1 VKVLHPELAAAV
13 GADRF
18 RREIQ
23 IETRLAHPNILPIYD
38 SGEADGLLFYVMP
51 FIAGESL
58 RARMTRERQ
67 LPIDDAIRITCEVAD
82 ALDYAHRHGLIHRDI
97 KPENILLEDGH
108 AIVADFGIARAV
120 SAGTDQQKLTESG
133 VTLGTPLY
141 MSPEQA
147 MGERDLDGRSDQYS
161 LACVLYEMLAGAPP
175 FSGQSAHA
183 LIARHVLDPVPSLLT
198 VRDTVP
204 DEVETAIACA
214 LAKVPADRFATVAA
228 FSAALRGTGTFPV
241 TRRATLGRTGTRPIP
256 RAPRRRVLV
265 STAIALVAIA
275 AGGAAWQV
283 WGRQTRLAN
292 AGTLG
297 LDPHR
302 VAVVYFQD
310 ESRGKELSYLADGL
324 SESLIDRLSEVDA
337 LDVVSKNGVRGF
349 RDASD
354 VDSVSRALKAGTLVR
369 GIIEPVGD
377 RLRVSVSLIDGNS
390 GATFERGAFAL
401 SPSDPLAAQDSLA
414 DQVARFLRQHLGE
427 EIRLRT
433 TRLATRSPE
442 AWSLLQQAERVAA
455 QAESLASADSA
466 ASAASAFATADSM
479 LERAES
485 LDPRWPAPMVARG
498 ELAQRALRFIE
509 NKVRAAQLID
519 SGIAHANRALV
530 LDSRN
535 ADALEL
541 RGALRYA
548 TIVRGLAPDPSD
560 AANLLRAAEA
570 DLRAAVSASP
580 SQAGAWSTLSHLE
593 YRKYNKVEAN
603 LAARRAYEADA
614 YLTSAREVLWRLYAT
629 SYDLE
634 QFTDAIHW
642 CDELA
647 RRYPHDP
654 LQARC
659 RLWLFTA
666 PLRDPDVEEAWRLAA
681 VMDSLAAGREMWR
694 REARILVAAAIGR
707 AGMLDSARH
716 VMERARA
723 DRNVDPRGEL
733 MGFEAVVRTLIGDKD
748 EAIRLLH
755 VYLTSNPAHREGFV
769 KNSAWWWRPLAGD
782 PRYQA
787 LIGGS

>member
-1 VKVLHPELAAAV
+1 M
-13 GADRF
+13 R
-18 RREIQ
+18 
-23 IETRLAHPNILPIYD
+23 
-38 SGEADGLLFYVMP
+38 

-67 LPIDDAIRITCEVAD
+67 LPIEDAIRITCEVAD

-120 SAGTDQQKLTESG
+120 SAGTDTQKLTESG

-161 LACVLYEMLAGAPP
+161 LACVLYEMLAGDPP

-204 DEVETAIACA
+204 DEVETAITCA

-256 RAPRRRVLV
+256 RAPRRRVLW
-265 STAIALVAIA
+265 STVIALMAIVV
-275 AGGAAWQV
+275 GGGVWQM
-283 WGRQTRLAN
+283 WGRQARTAT

-297 LDPHR
+297 LDPR
-302 VAVVYFQD
+302 RIAVLYFED
-310 ESRGKELSYLADGL
+310 VSRDKQLTYLADGL

-349 RDASD
+349 RGASD

-377 RLRVSVSLIDGNS
+377 RIRVSVSLIDGNS
-390 GATFERGAFAL
+390 GATFQRGAFVQ

-414 DQVARFLRQHLGE
+414 DQVARFLREHLGQ
-427 EIRLRT
+427 EIRLRA
-433 TRLATRSPE
+433 TRLATSSPE
-442 AWSLLQQAERVAA
+442 AWSLLQQAERMAA

-466 ASAASAFATADSM
+466 AAAAMRFADADSM

-485 LDPRWPAPMVARG
+485 LDPRWPAPIVARG
-498 ELAQRALRFIE
+498 GLAQRALRFIE

-519 SGIAHANRALV
+519 SGIAHANRALA

-541 RGALRYA
+541 RGALRYG
-548 TIVRGLAPDPSD
+548 TIVRGLALDPTD
-560 AANLLRAAEA
+560 VANLLRAAEG

-614 YLTSAREVLWRLYAT
+614 YLASAREVLWRLYAT

-647 RRYPHDP
+647 RRYPRDP

-666 PLRDPDVEEAWRLAA
+666 HVREPDVGEAWRLAG
-681 VMDSLAAGREMWR
+681 VMDTLAAGREMWR
-694 REARILVAAAIGR
+694 REARMLVAAAIGR
-707 AGMLDSARH
+707 VGMLDSARQ

-723 DRNVDPRGEL
+723 DREVDPRGEL
-733 MGFEAVVRTLIGDKD
+733 MAVEAVVRTLIGDKD

-755 VYLTSNPAHREGFV
+755 VYLTSNPAHREGFL
-769 KNSAWWWRPLAGD
+769 KNSAWWWRPLAAD